1 MKSLGWR
8 VTWQNIKVRYCFNH
22 FYLTFVPKLK
32 FCSNDVTTSKSRKL
46 MSVDC
51 TNNESG
57 IFYHLHD
64 LVCVCSR
71 QQFCSAYLM
80 YENCILIIHINKIYY
95 HLNHR
100 LRHWTNPDSFLI
112 STNSCLFSYLVLW
125 FIFLS
130 CRRSILKVILPHKR
144 SHDRIKFKEYVHT

>member
-1 MKSLGWR
+1 MWICLASHKEGTTTHRWKHQHPKRTYCQNSTCVGKWCLLVNYIQGLYQTIPARIREVITTLGWR

-32 FCSNDVTTSKSRKL
+32 FCSNDVTTSKSQKL

-51 TNNESG
+51 TNNKSG

-71 QQFCSAYLM
+71 Q
-80 YENCILIIHINKIYY
+80 
-95 HLNHR
+95 
-100 LRHWTNPDSFLI
+100 
-112 STNSCLFSYLVLW
+112 
-125 FIFLS
+125 
-130 CRRSILKVILPHKR
+130 
-144 SHDRIKFKEYVHT
+144 